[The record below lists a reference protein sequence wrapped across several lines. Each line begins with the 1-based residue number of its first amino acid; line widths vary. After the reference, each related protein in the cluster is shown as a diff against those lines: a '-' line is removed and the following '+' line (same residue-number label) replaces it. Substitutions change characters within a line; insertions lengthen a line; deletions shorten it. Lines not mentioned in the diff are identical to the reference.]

1 MEQRQ
6 ETQWRMKQR
15 KKKLD
20 MLGNFTMVDG
30 RAYDA
35 QGRDITDRIVIST
48 VDTPKQVRRLEAR
61 DELTRHEKQNG
72 GFYMFYFAQAR
83 TMVER
88 FPTLLQAD
96 GARLLFLATYAAWET
111 GRLQYDNGVVIE
123 KKDLPELM
131 QMSANRFRDM
141 FKRFVGEGILEER
154 DGAIYVNQS
163 VAYRGEARNN
173 PFDMRDFES
182 TRVFKATI
190 RHLYGM
196 YHRKAKQLG
205 LLYAVV
211 PFIHASSGIIVE
223 NPEETDP
230 VRLIPMSL
238 TRLSKVLE
246 YSDPRRLKQ
255 AMRQIDYGEDE
266 VVFRFIEDIEDTR
279 ERQIIVNP
287 KVIYGGGGTGL
298 DELQSLFIR
307 RKKRKRN

>member
-1 MEQRQ
+1 MEKRQ

-15 KKKLD
+15 KKQLD

-35 QGRDITDRIVIST
+35 QGRDITDRIVVNT

-61 DELTRHEKQNG
+61 DELTRHETENG
-72 GFYMFYFAQAR
+72 GFYMLYFAQAR

-96 GARLLFLATYAAWET
+96 GARLLFLATYASWEE

-123 KKDLPELM
+123 KKDMPELM
-131 QMSANRFRDM
+131 QMSRSSFLKM
-141 FKRFVGEGILEER
+141 FKRFVDEGILEER
-154 DGAIYVNQS
+154 DGVIYVNQS
-163 VAYRGEARNN
+163 VAYRGYAENH
-173 PFDMRDFES
+173 PFDMRGYES
-182 TRVFKATI
+182 TRVFKTTI
-190 RHLYGM
+190 RHLYGE

-205 LLYAVV
+205 LLYSVI
-211 PFIHASSGIIVE
+211 PFIHANSGIIAE

-230 VRLIPMSL
+230 ARLIPMSL
-238 TRLSKVLE
+238 TRLAMVLE
-246 YSDPRRLKQ
+246 YGDPHKLKQ
-255 AMRQIDYGEDE
+255 AMRQIEYGEDE

-307 RKKRKRN
+307 RKKRKRK